1 MLSIVWDITPNQVTP
16 NTIPS
21 GTFSPQHPGEESL
34 NCRVANLV
42 FSKARIEYHYIF
54 IGISNRGCVLTV
66 VSRLGKGSCSER
78 SRNCSSDKATTA
90 YSSKSALWILFWF
103 QVGSPPCYSWV
114 KTKLSIHKITTR
126 NKRRVNAGRK
136 GR

>member
-1 MLSIVWDITPNQVTP
+1 MLNIVWDITPNQVLA
-16 NTIPS
+16 NTIPG
-21 GTFSPQHPGEESL
+21 GTFSPQHPCVESL
-34 NCRVANLV
+34 NCRIAYLV
-42 FSKARIEYHYIF
+42 FSKARIEYHYIS

-66 VSRLGKGSCSER
+66 VSRLGEGSRHER
-78 SRNCSSDKATTA
+78 SRNCSSDKATPS
-90 YSSKSALWILFWF
+90 YSSKSGLWILFWF

-114 KTKLSIHKITTR
+114 KTKLSVQKITTR